1 MKDMI
6 FLSNTHLGSLD
17 RSSVFWV
24 AFTTSLGRQVTLFN
38 IRPSKNAVEAFM
50 LSLKSK
56 HFNCS
61 MPVLECF
68 SCRIVFLL
76 VQVQRPLIGTQVQ
89 TFQKCKTMS
98 TGKMAL
104 VNWLLLVLPHFPSY
118 VRLALDQSLPGPTC
132 GAGSVDLITDRNGEV
147 YKVRFMTHTYIFL
160 YICKPKQV
168 HNCLEEKWQQMFM
181 HFLIFVT
188 FPALVLLGVPFL
200 RISTK
205 DLCVTLT
212 WCCHTQPN

>member
-1 MKDMI
+1 M
-6 FLSNTHLGSLD
+6 L
-17 RSSVFWV
+17 W
-24 AFTTSLGRQVTLFN
+24 
-38 IRPSKNAVEAFM
+38 RPSCCLWNQNISTA
-50 LSLKSK
+50 
-56 HFNCS
+56 
-61 MPVLECF
+61 PVCF
-68 SCRIVFLL
+68 LF
-76 VQVQRPLIGTQVQ
+76 VQVQRPLIGIQVQ

-147 YKVRFMTHTYIFL
+147 YKVRLMTHKYIFL
-160 YICKPKQV
+160 YLCKHKQA
-168 HNCLEEKWQQMFM
+168 HNCLEEKWQQLFL

-205 DLCVTLT
+205 DLCVTLLYAVIHNET
-212 WCCHTQPN
+212 RVQGGCVYKNMSLYS

>member
-1 MKDMI
+1 M
-6 FLSNTHLGSLD
+6 
-17 RSSVFWV
+17 
-24 AFTTSLGRQVTLFN
+24 
-38 IRPSKNAVEAFM
+38 
-50 LSLKSK
+50 SK

-147 YKVRFMTHTYIFL
+147 YKVRLMTHTYIFL
-160 YICKPKQV
+160 YICKHKQV
-168 HNCLEEKWQQMFM
+168 HLSWRKVTNVFAFPDFC
-181 HFLIFVT
+181 HFPCT
-188 FPALVLLGVPFL
+188 CPACCPFPAYN
-200 RISTK
+200 ISTK
-205 DLCVTLT
+205 DLCVTLI
-212 WCCHTQPN
+212 CCQTQPN

>member
-1 MKDMI
+1 
-6 FLSNTHLGSLD
+6 
-17 RSSVFWV
+17 
-24 AFTTSLGRQVTLFN
+24 
-38 IRPSKNAVEAFM
+38 
-50 LSLKSK
+50 
-56 HFNCS
+56 
-61 MPVLECF
+61 
-68 SCRIVFLL
+68 
-76 VQVQRPLIGTQVQ
+76 
-89 TFQKCKTMS
+89 MS

-104 VNWLLLVLPHFPSY
+104 VNCLSLVLPHFPSY

-132 GAGSVDLITDRNGEV
+132 GADSVDLITDRNGEV

-212 WCCHTQPN
+212 CCHTQPTRVQRRYVHKNMSLLSNRRKKHMVDQNKIPRV